1 MAKTSLEDFIHIS
14 NYVPKVVCKST
25 IDKIKD
31 AKTTQH
37 QWYYYD
43 KDKFDSHESK
53 EPQIMYADETTQ
65 NNLIR
70 YVNKA
75 IAKYEEEHIKMINR
89 ITAIRFNFYHKG
101 LTMREHTDFIHSIFD
116 GQEKGIPILSIVGV
130 LNDNYKGGDF
140 LMRGKKIPFKTG
152 DILIF
157 PSTFLY
163 PHVVKEVTEGTRY
176 SFVAWAY

>member
-1 MAKTSLEDFIHIS
+1 MPCSD
-14 NYVPKVVCKST
+14 
-25 IDKIKD
+25 
-31 AKTTQH
+31 
-37 QWYYYD
+37 
-43 KDKFDSHESK
+43 
-53 EPQIMYADETTQ
+53 
-65 NNLIR
+65 
-70 YVNKA
+70 
-75 IAKYEEEHIKMINR
+75 
-89 ITAIRFNFYHKG
+89 
-101 LTMREHTDFIHSIFD
+101 IFD